1 MMSEHKASPFLLRLM
16 TLFFWAMA
24 LAALAFWMGGA
35 VWRGGLSGLIA
46 TIGPGTVAIFAS
58 FHILAAVVG
67 ILLWQWQRHRLPKL
81 RRVLL
86 EAATLYFMG
95 AVLLGMFL
103 SYLLVSIV

>member
-1 MMSEHKASPFLLRLM
+1 MSEHKASPFLLRLM

-35 VWRGGLSGLIA
+35 VWGGGLSGLIA
-46 TIGPGTVAIFAS
+46 AIGHGTVAIFAS

-67 ILLWQWQRHRLPKL
+67 ILLWQWQRHSLPKL

-95 AVLLGMFL
+95 AVLIGMFL

>member
-1 MMSEHKASPFLLRLM
+1 LDGRCGLARRAIGADRHD
-16 TLFFWAMA
+16 WA
-24 LAALAFWMGGA
+24 GH
-35 VWRGGLSGLIA
+35 RGD
-46 TIGPGTVAIFAS
+46 FAS